1 MSFLFALT
9 AVSAAQTLKAPTID
23 QSLEMRSVG
32 GPQISPD
39 GSRVVYEETRTN
51 WEANAFETDLWLAD
65 VATGESHLLTVAAKS
80 STGAA
85 WSPNGSW
92 IAFLSDRVAPM
103 AGSPPGKT
111 QVYCMPANGGEAQ
124 QLTKMENGV
133 NGFEWAPNSK
143 TIALAAE
150 APEAKTMK
158 DRKDTFGDYHVI
170 HADYAMV
177 HLWVLDVPIA
187 NAAGIAPPA
196 GEPRLLTPG
205 EAFSV
210 GSFSWSPEGTRIA
223 FAAQRDP
230 DLISG
235 FSSDIYTVT
244 VAGGTVKKIVDTPS
258 PDNDPKWSPDGTRI
272 AFVTAD
278 GSKNFFYTNR
288 KIAVVPS
295 DGGTPRVL
303 TASFDEDPNL
313 LKWSPEGLY
322 LRRCREPPHRSTCW
336 R

>member
-1 MSFLFALT
+1 MIRSAAVVSFLFALT

-103 AGSPPGKT
+103 AGSPPDKT

-150 APEAKTMK
+150 APEAKTMT
-158 DRKDTFGDYHVI
+158 DRKDTFGDDHVI

-223 FAAQRDP
+223 FAAPTRSGP
-230 DLISG
+230 DLRFFKRYLHG
-235 FSSDIYTVT
+235 
-244 VAGGTVKKIVDTPS
+244 
-258 PDNDPKWSPDGTRI
+258 DGRRRH
-272 AFVTAD
+272 
-278 GSKNFFYTNR
+278 GE
-288 KIAVVPS
+288 
-295 DGGTPRVL
+295 
-303 TASFDEDPNL
+303 EDRGHAL
-313 LKWSPEGLY
+313 A
-322 LRRCREPPHRSTCW
+322 R
-336 R
+336 